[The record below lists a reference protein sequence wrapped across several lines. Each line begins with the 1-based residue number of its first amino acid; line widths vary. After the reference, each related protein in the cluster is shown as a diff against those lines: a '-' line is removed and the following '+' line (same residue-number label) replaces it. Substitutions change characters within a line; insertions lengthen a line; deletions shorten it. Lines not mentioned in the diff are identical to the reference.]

1 MKSELLFGAGLA
13 AIALVCP
20 SAAQAGDKVLYQPVE
35 KWVAPVDFDKA
46 VASHEP
52 LVVFDEQVRMEGG
65 VVSNY
70 SDIAYKIENPE
81 ALTKLGSLQL
91 SWLPDKGDLIVH
103 RLEIYRHGQIID
115 LLAQGTRFDVLRRE
129 KELEK
134 RSLDGS
140 LTASLAVPGL
150 KVGDVLRFSQTI
162 TKRDQALGDE
172 MQFANVLIP
181 KPAKVGFGRIRI
193 SWPKDAKM
201 QWRTGPNFD
210 APPLVDAD
218 GYKIIDI
225 PLPIPKREDQP
236 KNAPARF
243 TLPPLIQA
251 TSFTDWKDVSRA
263 MAPHFRTEGT
273 IAPGSALAKQVTLI
287 EQHSSDPLARAAD
300 ALQLVQDQTGYL
312 MNGMNGGNYLPQSP
326 EQTWDDRYGD
336 CKAKSYLL
344 LAMLRQM
351 GIEAEAVLVRSKNG
365 DAVSVMLPMPGDF
378 DHMIV
383 HAVIGGEDYWLDGTN
398 AGTRLATIAEV
409 PPFAYAL
416 PIRDGGA
423 DLVKMTE
430 RWPTAKDQTVKV
442 TYDYR
447 PGIDLPMLYDA
458 TIEVRGQMGAGVR
471 PHVKET
477 DPRGRIKYVQSYVK
491 NLIGDGLVYDASLS
505 YDDKSGIATI
515 HAKGLLNSDFDF
527 ERSRGKLALN
537 LPSTGSDFAPDRAR
551 AAWQDIPYAVG
562 GPFGIAYDVTYLLP
576 ADKTKYELTG
586 LGTVDEVVA
595 GTRVHRQSKL
605 SGDTLRVEDS
615 TVTIPTEIPVS
626 QLAQERAKA
635 SRLAGGD
642 PVLRTGE
649 NPVRYWE
656 RSPEDARRR
665 IAMLKPA
672 YDEVIAQDPTE
683 AWRWVMRGGLYTDG
697 PDLKLALADYD
708 KAIELEPSADNYS
721 KRSSLRQQMGDVAG
735 ALADARKAYAVE
747 GTPVYAEAVAD
758 ILSWQGKS
766 DEALAMLSDLDLSGD
781 DRIKLLIA
789 RANIL
794 GEAGRKDEG
803 WALLDEAETARPG
816 DSSVLNAECWYMG
829 NWDYRLKDA
838 GATCDRAVKA
848 ADYASGVLDSRALVN
863 YRLGKTDAALADL
876 QAALISTPSQSTSL
890 YLRGVIATEQG
901 QKVSGER
908 DIEAAKRLYGAIGP
922 YFERFG
928 IKPKA

>member
-1 MKSELLFGAGLA
+1 MKSELFVGAGLA
-13 AIALVCP
+13 VVALVCP

-70 SDIAYKIENPE
+70 SDIAYKIESPE

-103 RLEIYRHGQIID
+103 RLEVYRNGKVID
-115 LLAQGTRFDVLRRE
+115 LLAQGTHFDVLRRE

-140 LTASLAVPGL
+140 LTATLAIPGL

-172 MQFANVLIP
+172 MQFVNVLIP

-210 APPLVDAD
+210 APSLVDAN
-218 GYKIIDI
+218 GYKVLDI

-243 TLPPLIQA
+243 TLTPLIQA
-251 TSFTDWKDVSRA
+251 TSFSDWKDVSRV
-263 MAPHFRTEGT
+263 MAPHFKTDGT
-273 IAPGSALAKQVTLI
+273 IAPGSPLAKQVAAI
-287 EQHSSDPLARAAD
+287 ETRSSDPLTRAAD
-300 ALQLVQDQTGYL
+300 ALQLVQDQIGYL
-312 MNGMNGGNYLPQSP
+312 MNGMNGGNYLPQAP

-344 LAMLRQM
+344 LAMLREM
-351 GIEAEAVLVRSKNG
+351 GIQAEAVLVRSNNG
-365 DAVSVMLPMPGDF
+365 DAASVLLPMPGDF

-383 HAVIGGEDYWLDGTN
+383 HAVIADKDYWLDGTN

-416 PIRDGGA
+416 PLREGGA

-447 PGIDLPMLYDA
+447 PGLDMTVLYDA
-458 TIEVRGQMGAGVR
+458 TITVRGEMGAGVR

-477 DPRGRIKYVQSYVK
+477 DPRERLKYVQGYVK

-505 YDDKSGIATI
+505 YDDEAGIATI
-515 HAKGLLNSDFDF
+515 HAKGLLSPGFDF
-527 ERSRGKLALN
+527 ERGRGKLALN
-537 LPSTGSDFAPDRAR
+537 LPGTGFDFAPDRAR
-551 AAWQDIPYAVG
+551 AAWKDIPYAVG
-562 GPFGIAYDVTYLLP
+562 GPLGIAYDVSYLLP
-576 ADKTKYELTG
+576 DDKTKYELTG
-586 LGTVDEVVA
+586 LGSLDEVVA
-595 GTRVHRQSKL
+595 GTRFHRESQL
-605 SGDTLRVEDS
+605 SGDKLHVTDS
-615 TVTIPTEIPVS
+615 TVTIPSEIPVA

-635 SRLAGGD
+635 SRLSGGD
-642 PVLRTGE
+642 PVLRTDDHL
-649 NPVRYWE
+649 VRYWE
-656 RSPEDARRR
+656 RSPKDARQR

-672 YDEVIAQDPTE
+672 YDAVIAQEPTE
-683 AWRWVMRGGLYTDG
+683 AWRWILRGGLYTNG
-697 PDLKLALADYD
+697 PDLRRALADYD
-708 KAIELEPSADNYS
+708 KAIELEPSAENYA
-721 KRSSLRQQMGDVAG
+721 KRSSLHLQMGDISG

-747 GTPVYAEAVAD
+747 GTPVYAEGVAD
-758 ILSWQGKS
+758 ILSQQGKS
-766 DEALAMLSDLDLSGD
+766 EDALAMLADLDLSGD

-789 RANIL
+789 KANIL

-803 WALLDEAETARPG
+803 WALLSEAENARPG
-816 DSSVLNAECWYMG
+816 DSDVLNAECWYMG
-829 NWDYRLKDA
+829 NWDYRLTDA
-838 GATCDRAVKA
+838 ASTCDRAVKA

-863 YRLGKTDAALADL
+863 YRLGNTDAALADL
-876 QAALISTPSQSTSL
+876 KAALISTPSQSTSL

-901 QKVSGER
+901 NKASGER

-922 YFERFG
+922 YFARFG
-928 IKPKA
+928 IKPKV